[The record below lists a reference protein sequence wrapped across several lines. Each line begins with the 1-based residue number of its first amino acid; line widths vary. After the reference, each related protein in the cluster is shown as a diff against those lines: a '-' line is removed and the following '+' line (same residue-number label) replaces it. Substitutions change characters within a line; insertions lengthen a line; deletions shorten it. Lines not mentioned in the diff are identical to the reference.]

1 MSMNCW
7 IEELKFIHVYVYA
20 GKKNVLRADKKPENP
35 AEDTVTSLT
44 ETKENKPA
52 NNKVTRLSSAYASPK
67 QEAHIFW

>member
-1 MSMNCW
+1 M
-7 IEELKFIHVYVYA
+7 
-20 GKKNVLRADKKPENP
+20 LRADKKPENP

>member
-1 MSMNCW
+1 M
-7 IEELKFIHVYVYA
+7 EELKFIHVYVYA
-20 GKKNVLRADKKPENP
+20 GKKNVLRVDKKPENP